1 MQRVVFSSLI
11 AGVCVLPLA
20 AQVPVG
26 TQAPEIQFKKG
37 WNGAPPTLSELRGKL
52 VLLDFFA
59 TW

>member
-1 MQRVVFSSLI
+1 MQRVLFSLI
-11 AGVCVLPLA
+11 AGISALPLA

-26 TQAPEIQFKKG
+26 TQAPELEFKKG